1 MTRSPDPEPD
11 PVPDSEEFLAD
22 LLAGTSRAPYAL
34 SPKYLYDR
42 RGSELFDRICELEA
56 YYPTRTELGIF
67 DAHASAMASY
77 VGPDA
82 LVVELG
88 SGSSN
93 KTRALLD
100 HLERPAAYVPVEIA
114 RDHLVEATRRVESQY
129 PHLEVVPVCADYTRA
144 FSLPLPDT
152 PFARTLFY
160 FPGSTIGNFDPAD
173 AQAFLARLA
182 DLAGPGGGLLIG
194 VDLEKDVAV
203 LERAYDDPEGV
214 TAAFNRNLLTRLQN
228 ELGAELDPMAFIHR
242 ASYNADLGCIEM
254 HLVSLRQQTIRVQD
268 REIPFAQGQSLRTE
282 RSYKYTLA
290 GFEALARE
298 AGWSVEA
305 VWTDPDQWLSVQ
317 LLRAQAG
324 APHTP

>member
-1 MTRSPDPEPD
+1 
-11 PVPDSEEFLAD
+11 
-22 LLAGTSRAPYAL
+22 
-34 SPKYLYDR
+34 
-42 RGSELFDRICELEA
+42 
-56 YYPTRTELGIF
+56 
-67 DAHASAMASY
+67 
-77 VGPDA
+77 
-82 LVVELG
+82 
-88 SGSSN
+88 
-93 KTRALLD
+93 
-100 HLERPAAYVPVEIA
+100 
-114 RDHLVEATRRVESQY
+114 
-129 PHLEVVPVCADYTRA
+129 
-144 FSLPLPDT
+144 LPRPDT

-182 DLAGPGGGLLIG
+182 DLSGPGGGLLIG

-242 ASYNADLGCIEM
+242 ASYDPDLGCIEM

-268 REIPFAQGQSLRTE
+268 REIPFAPGQSLRTE

-290 GFEALARE
+290 GFEALARD

-305 VWTDPDQWLSVQ
+305 VWTDPDQWFSVQ
-317 LLRAQAG
+317 LLRAQAV
-324 APHTP
+324 APDTP